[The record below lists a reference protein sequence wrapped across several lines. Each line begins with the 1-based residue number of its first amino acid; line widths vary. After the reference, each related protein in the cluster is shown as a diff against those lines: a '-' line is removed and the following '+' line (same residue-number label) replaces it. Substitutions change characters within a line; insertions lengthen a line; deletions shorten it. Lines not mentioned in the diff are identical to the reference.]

1 MPRAKSANGPPSMSD
16 VAALAGVSHQTV
28 SRVVNGSD
36 KVADE
41 TRNRVEQAISLLG
54 YRRNLSARA
63 LATRRSG
70 LIGIVAAGFP
80 HMGPASTVG
89 AIETEARLRG
99 FTTVVGVL
107 RDPVLDDPTDLFD
120 SMLEHGVQG
129 FVVVAPHASLAD
141 RARAASLIVPT
152 VLVADLA
159 RQGSFHVVAVDQP
172 YGARLATQFLVDRG
186 LRRIVHISGPRGW
199 FDAETRLRG
208 WADTLRDNGLEV
220 PDVLE
225 GDWGP
230 DLGYKLGRRLAAGP
244 LPDAVFCANDLTAVG
259 LCAALREAG
268 VRVPD
273 DVSVVGFDDIEGARY
288 LDPPLTTVRQPFQEL
303 GARCVEVLLAAIEG
317 APPSH
322 HALKPTLVVRASTP

>member
-1 MPRAKSANGPPSMSD
+1 MARRKSADGPPAMSD
-16 VAALAGVSHQTV
+16 VAAVAGVSHQTV

-41 TRNRVEQAISLLG
+41 TRRRVEDAISTLG

-89 AIETEARLRG
+89 AIEMEARSRG
-99 FTTVVGVL
+99 YTTVVGVL
-107 RDPVLDDPTDLFD
+107 RDPVLDDPSDLFD
-120 SMLEHGVQG
+120 SLLEHGVQG
-129 FVVVAPHASLAD
+129 VVVVAPHESLAE
-141 RARAASLIVPT
+141 RARAVSSIVPT

-159 RQGSFHVVAVDQP
+159 RQGDFHVVAVDQP
-172 YGARLATQFLVDRG
+172 YGARLATQYLIDRG
-186 LRRIVHISGPRGW
+186 LRRIVHISGPRRW
-199 FDAETRLRG
+199 FDAETRIRG
-208 WADTLRDNGLEV
+208 WSDTLRDNGLAV
-220 PDVLE
+220 PELLE

-230 DLGYKLGRRLAAGP
+230 DLGYTLGRRLVAGP
-244 LPDAVFCANDLTAVG
+244 LPDADFCATDLTAVG

-268 VRVPD
+268 VRVPE
-273 DVSVVGFDDIEGARY
+273 DVAVVGYDDIEGARY
-288 LDPPLTTVRQPFQEL
+288 LDPALTTVRQPFQEL
-303 GARCVEVLLAAIEG
+303 GERCVEVLLAAIDG

-322 HALKPTLVVRASTP
+322 HALQPTLVVRSSTP